1 METKAKR
8 QGGYVLILVLA
19 LLAVGSFV
27 ALRFAER
34 NDALRR
40 SALGLAQYVEAQQ
53 QAASALAAARYWMAT
68 RPLHPMGHAEGQRVL
83 REDGRWYRHPNGAW
97 VAVQDHRG
105 LLSVNALDREALL
118 RLLVS
123 EGLAPQ
129 AAQAWLDVL
138 QDYQDTDALRRLN
151 GAERDEYRALGL
163 PPPRNDWL
171 ISLRELEQLPRW
183 REEPAI
189 ARRVS
194 RWLHTAIN
202 NQFNINTAAPVVLK
216 ARFPGMSD
224 VQLRVVEG
232 LRQADQ
238 LRQVRS
244 AAAATDLPLDEDT
257 VILVPGY
264 TSRITV
270 WAPGLPQALDYN
282 LRLTPAGQDG
292 PWTVREQQPAPR
304 PAALDEPS
312 RAALFPLFQPVQA
325 TAPAAANPAQR

>member
-1 METKAKR
+1 MRRKHGR

-19 LLAVGSFV
+19 LIAVGSFV

-40 SALGLAQYVEAQQ
+40 NALGLSQYVEAQQ
-53 QAASALAAARYWMAT
+53 QAASVLAATRYWMAT
-68 RPLHPMGHAEGQRVL
+68 RALHPMGHAEGTRVL

-97 VAVQDHRG
+97 MSVQDHRG
-105 LLSVNALDREALL
+105 LLSVNALSRETLL
-118 RLLVS
+118 RLLVL
-123 EGLAPQ
+123 EGLEAQ

-138 QDYQDTDALRRLN
+138 QDYQDVDSLRRLN

-163 PPPRNDWL
+163 PLPRNDWL
-171 ISLRELEQLPRW
+171 ISVRELEQLPLW
-183 REEPAI
+183 RDQPAI
-189 ARRVS
+189 TKRVA

-202 NQFNINTAAPVVLK
+202 NQFNINTAPQAVLK
-216 ARFPGMSD
+216 ARFAGLSEA
-224 VQLRVVEG
+224 QLRRIDG
-232 LRQADQ
+232 LRQADL
-238 LRQVRS
+238 LRDARGAS
-244 AAAATDLPLDEDT
+244 AATDLPLDEESD
-257 VILVPGY
+257 ILVPGY
-264 TSRITV
+264 TSRITI

-325 TAPAAANPAQR
+325 TAPAAASAAQR

>member
-1 METKAKR
+1 VAQRR
-8 QGGYVLILVLA
+8 QEGGYILILVLA
-19 LLAVGSFV
+19 LIAVGSFV

-34 NDALRR
+34 NDTLRR
-40 SALGLAQYVEAQQ
+40 SALGLAQYVEGQQ

-68 RPLHPMGHAEGQRVL
+68 RPLHPMGHADGQRVL
-83 REDGRWYRHPNGAW
+83 REDGRWYRHPDGGW

-105 LLSVNALDREALL
+105 LLSVNALDRDAVV
-118 RLLVS
+118 RLLVQ
-123 EGLAPQ
+123 EGLEPQ
-129 AAQAWLDVL
+129 AAQTWLDVL
-138 QDYQDTDALRRLN
+138 QDYQDTDSLHRVN

-163 PPPRNDWL
+163 PAPRNDWL

-183 REEPAI
+183 RDQPAI
-189 ARRVS
+189 TRRVA

-202 NQFNINTAAPVVLK
+202 NQFNLNTAAPAVLK
-216 ARFPGMSD
+216 ARYPGLSD
-224 VQLRVVEG
+224 AQLRVVEG
-232 LRQADQ
+232 LRQADL
-238 LRQVRS
+238 LRDVRS
-244 AAAATDLPLDEDT
+244 AAAATDLPLDEES

-282 LRLTPAGQDG
+282 LRLTPAGLEG

-312 RAALFPLFQPVQA
+312 RAALFPLYQPVQVSA
-325 TAPAAANPAQR
+325 PTAASSAQR